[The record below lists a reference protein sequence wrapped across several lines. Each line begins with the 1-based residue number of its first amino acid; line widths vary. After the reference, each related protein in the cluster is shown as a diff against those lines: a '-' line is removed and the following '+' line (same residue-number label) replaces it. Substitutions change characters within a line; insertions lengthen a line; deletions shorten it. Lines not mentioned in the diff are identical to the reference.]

1 MTIWFKRLIILNVN
15 AFNETGVLEMKSRFY
30 SKENMEHIKE
40 SMQQL
45 REGKI
50 VQKTI
55 EELEAMESEEQ
66 DSENN

>member
-1 MTIWFKRLIILNVN
+1 
-15 AFNETGVLEMKSRFY
+15 MKSKFY